1 MFRLFNRYILTN
13 MTPSESYDM
22 TLTWTG
28 QGVNYQ
34 TRVKTF
40 EVHMYPSEVIITQV
54 DAFAHRIEISFE
66 TSGNFSVSFFPIMR
80 TTKMELNFPRMHNY
94 TLKIF
99 LKTISLLENML
110 FF

>member
-22 TLTWTG
+22 TLTWKG

-40 EVHMYPSEVIITQV
+40 EVQMYPSEVTITQV
-54 DAFAHRIEISFE
+54 DAFAHKIELSFE
-66 TSGNFSVSFFPIMR
+66 TTGNFSVRNSTHLKYGPVR
-80 TTKMELNFPRMHNY
+80 GVDAKNCLRM
-94 TLKIF
+94 
-99 LKTISLLENML
+99 
-110 FF
+110 